1 LFKSSKAGSLTGV
14 RNALNNG
21 AKPNYFYNP
30 EDSKNALHIAA
41 EEGHL
46 EIVRE
51 LLDHGAEIESIVK
64 GSKETALLLAAREL
78 HLHVIQYLIERGA
91 NCAAGESGV
100 PPLCLSP
107 DLSQSMPMEIARF
120 MKQFVAALL
129 SCVSSYSPLVMW
141 MSILLITKAVLLFIS
156 SAMKQKKEPMTSRC
170 SGHSFNLVLI
180 SMLGIIEAEHLSSCA
195 VQLEGLLVLL
205 LPLMRDTPQIG
216 FD

>member
-1 LFKSSKAGSLTGV
+1 VLLVSL
-14 RNALNNG
+14 
-21 AKPNYFYNP
+21 
-30 EDSKNALHIAA
+30 
-41 EEGHL
+41 
-46 EIVRE
+46 
-51 LLDHGAEIESIVK
+51 ES
-64 GSKETALLLAAREL
+64 
-78 HLHVIQYLIERGA
+78 
-91 NCAAGESGV
+91 

-156 SAMKQKKEPMTSRC
+156 SAMKQKKELATSRC
-170 SGHSFNLVLI
+170 SGHSFNLVLT
-180 SMLGIIEAEHLSSCA
+180 SMLGIIEVEHLSSCA